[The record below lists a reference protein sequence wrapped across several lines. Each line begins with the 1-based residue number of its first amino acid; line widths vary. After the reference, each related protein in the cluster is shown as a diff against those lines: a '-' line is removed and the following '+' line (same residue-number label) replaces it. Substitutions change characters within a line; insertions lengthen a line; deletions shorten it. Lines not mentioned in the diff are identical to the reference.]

1 MPRKKFSSSSN
12 YNKNR
17 NEINVY
23 RTRSS
28 NKVVSPP
35 QRPDP
40 LSLQSQQDPK
50 ETHEWS
56 NVGRGDQGLRQRCL
70 RSSTPL
76 KETKTNQ
83 MVVASPQTFQQKLS
97 RSPFLEGKFQSTSME
112 ALNVLPLAEFA
123 VSTPIST
130 SSRTPLTPL
139 DPKLQ
144 NAIQEK
150 ISFIQ
155 KARSV
160 SYSRMREKDPQ
171 RFSNLVEDLG
181 HFAGGILMSDI
192 VDNCDELASYVKSL
206 SSNTSNSQSS
216 TTAPTK
222 QLNKLTSTPT
232 KTSRLNSVEPIK
244 NLQPE
249 LNQKMRTLH
258 SSSSTRTPSQII
270 ENELSQLDHHTPP
283 PMAISFPEAEFSA
296 QNFPSDTTDIDG
308 AINEMSSIP
317 LQDFQ
322 VEEDLEVLYTK
333 LKGKQFIPLSQR
345 DQKERKDQID
355 DDRDNLHE
363 QVDKIRGV
371 LSSSTPD
378 VGKALLLLDQLQADI
393 LASELIYIK
402 PQSQQLNIKTKNQI
416 PSCSTQASIP
426 TSPLLAEPSSNPT
439 ILLFPSSNT
448 SKNLTAIL
456 NEELPSKDFNP
467 TNIKSIKGNGL
478 AISFKT
484 ANDLENL
491 QSKIDGNANL
501 KSSIHSKRPKKR
513 LPSLI
518 VYNISSSTKVEA
530 IQEALV
536 NQLALSDPP
545 KLGFH
550 FRGSTQDS
558 LNWVFEASATIL
570 QSIQKTKKL
579 QIGWSMFRISEFY
592 HIKRCNF
599 CQAFGHTTKD
609 CFLHLPSCGYC
620 ADHHATRDCLS
631 QVHCCINC
639 FESNLYAGTQH
650 PTSHPAW
657 DRKCPFFQTEKQR
670 YCNTRDYT

>member
-56 NVGRGDQGLRQRCL
+56 NVGRGDQGLPQRCL

-130 SSRTPLTPL
+130 SSRTSLTPL

-150 ISFIQ
+150 ISFVQ

-216 TTAPTK
+216 TPAPTK

-249 LNQKMRTLH
+249 LNQKMRPLH

-296 QNFPSDTTDIDG
+296 QNFPSDTSNIDG

-317 LQDFQ
+317 MQDFQ

-345 DQKERKDQID
+345 DQKADSSQID

-416 PSCSTQASIP
+416 PCCSTQASIP
-426 TSPLLAEPSSNPT
+426 TSPLLAEPSTTYYFQVP
-439 ILLFPSSNT
+439 ILR
-448 SKNLTAIL
+448 
-456 NEELPSKDFNP
+456 
-467 TNIKSIKGNGL
+467 
-478 AISFKT
+478 KT
-484 ANDLENL
+484 
-491 QSKIDGNANL
+491 
-501 KSSIHSKRPKKR
+501 
-513 LPSLI
+513 
-518 VYNISSSTKVEA
+518 
-530 IQEALV
+530 
-536 NQLALSDPP
+536 
-545 KLGFH
+545 
-550 FRGSTQDS
+550 
-558 LNWVFEASATIL
+558 
-570 QSIQKTKKL
+570 
-579 QIGWSMFRISEFY
+579 
-592 HIKRCNF
+592 
-599 CQAFGHTTKD
+599 
-609 CFLHLPSCGYC
+609 
-620 ADHHATRDCLS
+620 
-631 QVHCCINC
+631 
-639 FESNLYAGTQH
+639 
-650 PTSHPAW
+650 
-657 DRKCPFFQTEKQR
+657 
-670 YCNTRDYT
+670 

>member
-28 NKVVSPP
+28 NKVVSLP

-56 NVGRGDQGLRQRCL
+56 NVGRGDQGLPQRCL

-112 ALNVLPLAEFA
+112 AFNVLPLAEFT

-181 HFAGGILMSDI
+181 HFEGGILMSDI

-216 TTAPTK
+216 TPAPTK

-296 QNFPSDTTDIDG
+296 QNFPSGTSDIDG

-345 DQKERKDQID
+345 DQKANSSQID

-491 QSKIDGNANL
+491 QSKIDGNANF
-501 KSSIHSKRPKKR
+501 KSSIQSKRPKKR

-545 KLGFH
+545 KLRFH

-570 QSIQKTKKL
+570 QSIQKTANRL
-579 QIGWSMFRISEFY
+579 VHVQNFRI
-592 HIKRCNF
+592 
-599 CQAFGHTTKD
+599 
-609 CFLHLPSCGYC
+609 LPHKEVQLLPGLRAHDKGLFSPPPILWLLRRPPR
-620 ADHHATRDCLS
+620 HARLPLPGTL
-631 QVHCCINC
+631 
-639 FESNLYAGTQH
+639 LY
-650 PTSHPAW
+650 
-657 DRKCPFFQTEKQR
+657 
-670 YCNTRDYT
+670 

>member
-1 MPRKKFSSSSN
+1 
-12 YNKNR
+12 
-17 NEINVY
+17 
-23 RTRSS
+23 S

-50 ETHEWS
+50 KTHEWS
-56 NVGRGDQGLRQRCL
+56 NVGRGDQGLPQRCL

-216 TTAPTK
+216 TPAPTK

-249 LNQKMRTLH
+249 LNQKMRSLH

-296 QNFPSDTTDIDG
+296 KNFPSDMTDIDG

-345 DQKERKDQID
+345 DQKADSSQID

-501 KSSIHSKRPKKR
+501 KSSIQSKRPKKR

-545 KLGFH
+545 KLRFH

-599 CQAFGHTTKD
+599 CQASGTRQRTVFSTSHLVVIAQTTTPREIASPRYIAV
-609 CFLHLPSCGYC
+609 LIVS
-620 ADHHATRDCLS
+620 S
-631 QVHCCINC
+631 QIFMLVLNIQHR
-639 FESNLYAGTQH
+639 TQH
-650 PTSHPAW
+650 GIENAH
-657 DRKCPFFQTEKQR
+657 FFRLKNNAIVTHETIH
-670 YCNTRDYT
+670 NSVIIIFI